1 MEKVWVV
8 EFEELELKELNA
20 VFSTEEKAK
29 NYVEDW
35 ISEIQ
40 SNFEYHK
47 VPLMENIEIVSREN
61 DEWTLWEYTH
71 KDTIY
76 SILVSEYEVK

>member
-8 EFEELELKELNA
+8 EFEELTLKELNA

-29 NYVEDW
+29 NYVEEW

-40 SNFEYHK
+40 SNLEYHK

-61 DEWTLWEYTH
+61 DEWILWEYQH
-71 KDTIY
+71 KDEIY
-76 SILVSEYEVK
+76 SISISEYEVK

>member
-8 EFEELELKELNA
+8 EFEELTLKELNA

-29 NYVEDW
+29 NYVEEW

-40 SNFEYHK
+40 SNLEYHK

-71 KDTIY
+71 GDTIY
-76 SILVSEYEVK
+76 SIMVSEYEVK